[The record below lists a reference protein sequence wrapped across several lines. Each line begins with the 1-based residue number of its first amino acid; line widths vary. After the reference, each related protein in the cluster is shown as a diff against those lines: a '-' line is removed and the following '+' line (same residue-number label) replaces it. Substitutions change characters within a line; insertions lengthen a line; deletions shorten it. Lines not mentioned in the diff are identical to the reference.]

1 MNFPDFFDD
10 DRNTPK
16 GLSGKQKPDLEG
28 IDSIFDS
35 EDLLDRIN
43 QLNEEGF
50 NPEALIVARR
60 LEAIAPF
67 NTETWFHLGNCLTLN
82 GFFEE
87 ALEAF
92 QKAVLFSPSDSEMT
106 LNLALLIITSPITN
120 KMEPV
125 LFHYSMLVYSGL

>member
-60 LEAIAPF
+60 LEAIAPSIPKHGSIL
-67 NTETWFHLGNCLTLN
+67 ETASHSTAFSKRHLKRSRKR
-82 GFFEE
+82 FFS
-87 ALEAF
+87 APPTV
-92 QKAVLFSPSDSEMT
+92 K
-106 LNLALLIITSPITN
+106 
-120 KMEPV
+120 
-125 LFHYSMLVYSGL
+125 